1 MRAIILPAILSC
13 LVITLNAQNI
23 QSIGDE
29 KTDCIHLLDSVAGIM
44 QHERFGFYTL
54 KLEKIDISM
63 YKNLDETA
71 LTSKNLPTDED
82 EQRLYNFR
90 LLLMDL
96 KNCSEHYT
104 EDLLLQIIGPP
115 FSIGKKSIIYLY
127 DNLDRHLCPDC
138 TVPIK
143 FLFDNCGSIRFDKIK

>member
-1 MRAIILPAILSC
+1 MKAINILAILSC
-13 LVITLNAQNI
+13 LVMTLDAQSNKT
-23 QSIGDE
+23 IGDN
-29 KTDCIHLLDSVAGIM
+29 KINCIHLLDSVAGIM
-44 QHERFGFYTL
+44 QHERYGFYKL

-63 YKNLDETA
+63 YNNLDEMA

-90 LLLMDL
+90 LLLIDL
-96 KNCSEHYT
+96 KNCSEYYT

-115 FSIGKKSIIYLY
+115 FSIGKKSIIYHY

-143 FLFDNCGSIRFDKIK
+143 FLFDNCGTIRFDKIK

>member
-1 MRAIILPAILSC
+1 MKAIIIHAILSC
-13 LVITLNAQNI
+13 VVMTLDAQSNK
-23 QSIGDE
+23 SIEGD
-29 KTDCIHLLDSVAGIM
+29 KIDCIHLLDSVAGIM

-90 LLLMDL
+90 LLLIDL